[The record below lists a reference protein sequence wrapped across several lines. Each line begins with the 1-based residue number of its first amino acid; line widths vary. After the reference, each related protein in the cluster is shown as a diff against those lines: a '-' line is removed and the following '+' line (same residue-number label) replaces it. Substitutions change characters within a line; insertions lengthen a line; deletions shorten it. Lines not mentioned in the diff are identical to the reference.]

1 MAHLRVAKP
10 PTFTR
15 MWAYL
20 LLVSVTLHHPP
31 PAPTFQLDRQNQGP
45 FLLIDPEQVL
55 SFHPSKKSLHQR
67 DFPWPHYLRKVPS
80 LRIFLCHI
88 NLLLKF
94 SC

>member
-31 PAPTFQLDRQNQGP
+31 PAPTFQPDRQNQGP
-45 FLLIDPEQVL
+45 FLLILIDCVIYFKD
-55 SFHPSKKSLHQR
+55 SIKRF
-67 DFPWPHYLRKVPS
+67 
-80 LRIFLCHI
+80 
-88 NLLLKF
+88 
-94 SC
+94 